1 MYCFCNYFNLFKTF
15 GRKIDN
21 IKYKVKWKIFFI
33 PLYETLYKI
42 ILFIILI
49 FEISSS
55 NFLGVVI
62 PIILDETWTI

>member
-1 MYCFCNYFNLFKTF
+1 ME
-15 GRKIDN
+15 
-21 IKYKVKWKIFFI
+21 IFFI